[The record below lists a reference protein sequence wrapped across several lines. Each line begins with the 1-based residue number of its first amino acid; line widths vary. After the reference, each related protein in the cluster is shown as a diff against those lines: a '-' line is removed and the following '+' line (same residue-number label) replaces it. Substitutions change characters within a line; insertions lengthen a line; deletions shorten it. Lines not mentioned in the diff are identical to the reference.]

1 MSDPTQPSLEDL
13 LRRHLALSAAVA
25 KDPRYKAEAYA
36 FVCEGV
42 EYTCHKLGE
51 RRDISGRELV
61 DGLCDLALERFG
73 FLAPRVLKHWGV
85 VATEDF
91 GEIVF
96 TLVEHGL
103 LGKSAR
109 DSKADFA
116 GVLDLQKALRERYRM
131 DDLSEDG
138 PPDAATH

>member
-1 MSDPTQPSLEDL
+1 MSDPKEPSLEDL
-13 LRRHLALSAAVA
+13 LKRHLALRAAVA
-25 KDPRYKAEAYA
+25 KDPRYKADAYA

-42 EYTCHKLGE
+42 EYTCSKLGE

-61 DGLCDLALERFG
+61 EGLCDLAVERFG
-73 FLAPRVLKHWGV
+73 FLAPRVLRHWGV
-85 VATEDF
+85 RATEDF

-96 TLVEHGL
+96 TLVEYGL

-131 DDLSEDG
+131 DDPTEE
-138 PPDAATH
+138 

>member
-1 MSDPTQPSLEDL
+1 MPDSKEPSLEDL
-13 LRRHLALSAAVA
+13 LKRHLALRAAVA
-25 KDPRYKAEAYA
+25 KDPRYRADAYA

-42 EYTCHKLGE
+42 EYTCNKLGE

-73 FLAPRVLKHWGV
+73 FLAARVLQHWGV
-85 VATEDF
+85 RATEDL

-96 TLVEHGL
+96 TLVEYGL

-116 GVLDLQKALRERYRM
+116 GVLDLQRALRERYRM
-131 DDLSEDG
+131 DDPSED
-138 PPDAATH
+138 